1 MRSDSIS
8 TRVITDGSFL
18 LDGGAVF
25 GPIPKVIWE
34 KNAKPDRKNRV
45 RLGLNSLLVR
55 SPEHN
60 LLIDVGMGT
69 KNPEITREV
78 YGLSSSKLLRN
89 LRAQGLMARDIDIVM
104 LTHLHFDHCGGAVRL
119 DRLGQVIP
127 TFPNA
132 RYIVQ
137 KASWEESHSPNERAL
152 PHYSLARDAMDV
164 LEASGQLEL
173 IDGDVEIIPGVQTRV
188 TDGHCAGHQ
197 SVFINT
203 GGERIAY
210 LGDLVPTANH
220 VILPYITAFDK
231 RPDAT
236 LEQKREYLS
245 WVEKEG
251 WLLVF
256 AHGYEHRAG
265 YLERWGGTLSVRPVA
280 I

>member
-8 TRVITDGSFL
+8 TRVITDGSIL

-69 KNPEITREV
+69 KNPEITRGV

-137 KASWEESHSPNERAL
+137 KASWEEAHSPNERAL

-197 SVFINT
+197 SVFINS

-220 VILPYITAFDK
+220 VTLPYITAFDK